1 MDDQRL
7 DPETLEGGKDA
18 PKPKK
23 TKMVNVYN
31 KDRYRSFHL
40 GQGRKIGPGQQGR
53 IPLAMFKKVK
63 DTCTWLVRAERGD
76 VI

>member
-1 MDDQRL
+1 MDGERL

-18 PKPKK
+18 PKQK
-23 TKMVNVYN
+23 TRMVNVYN
-31 KDRYRSFHL
+31 KHRYRSFHL
-40 GQGRKIGPGQQGR
+40 GQGRKIAPGQSGR